1 LGGGHPSIVGE
12 NQEER
17 ERKIEAIQRDFS
29 SALRAST
36 PDELERAREA
46 MHNWEAEKREREA
59 QARLEREPK
68 EHDDEKREQQAR
80 DYLKREAERVVK
92 EREGDAMSESITMG
106 EGVLIHIA
114 HPVRERVESGDVVVV
129 GLIIYDIKR
138 DQLRCLPPDRGIA
151 KDCWRDILLKFLVP
165 RISALSE

>member
-1 LGGGHPSIVGE
+1 MGGGHPSIVGE

-92 EREGDAMSESITMG
+92 EREGDAMSESINPKVVSSNLTPAPFRYPQG
-106 EGVLIHIA
+106 RNPGFR
-114 HPVRERVESGDVVVV
+114 PFPFVRRYDPQRI
-129 GLIIYDIKR
+129 GL
-138 DQLRCLPPDRGIA
+138 
-151 KDCWRDILLKFLVP
+151 
-165 RISALSE
+165 ALSIESRKVAGTRGRS

>member
-1 LGGGHPSIVGE
+1 VSAHLQL
-12 NQEER
+12 NT
-17 ERKIEAIQRDFS
+17 RKIEAIQRDFS

-36 PDELERAREA
+36 PDKLERAREA

-92 EREGDAMSESITMG
+92 EREGDAMSESINPKVVSSNLTPATIS
-106 EGVLIHIA
+106 LSTR
-114 HPVRERVESGDVVVV
+114 PES
-129 GLIIYDIKR
+129 
-138 DQLRCLPPDRGIA
+138 
-151 KDCWRDILLKFLVP
+151 
-165 RISALSE
+165 RIPAFSFCAAL